1 MKSTI
6 KYAVLL
12 VMAFTLFLSCNQEK
26 STKKDTDPTDPPII
40 GWEPCKSI
48 EEYGAHEID
57 KDSAETSLKLYKDYI
72 DSVKNCLD
80 PDAPTPCVLPGEYE
94 VEDILNYGSEV
105 DFDLLLQVLMTRKLD
120 CEHKL
125 FLMNAIRP
133 ARDEE
138 GKIIEGKLVNEI
150 IFVHEADTI
159 VTTAEKT
166 NKTVKIHTYF
176 DFTRPCPN
184 GCPKEILGIEYPE
197 L

>member
-6 KYAVLL
+6 KYAILIAI
-12 VMAFTLFLSCNQEK
+12 AFTCFLSCDQEK
-26 STKKDTDPTDPPII
+26 KMKDVSNTTKSINESIVFTWT
-40 GWEPCKSI
+40 PCKDI
-48 EEYGAHEID
+48 KEYGAHEID

-94 VEDILNYGSEV
+94 VADILNYGSEV

-150 IFVHEADTI
+150 IFVHEE
-159 VTTAEKT
+159 VTTDGKT
-166 NKTVKIHTYF
+166 NKDVITHTYF

-184 GCPKEILGIEYPE
+184 GCPKGISGIEY
-197 L
+197 LN